1 MDEGCDD
8 EVPDEL
14 QDSDEPVFRL
24 WCLRLIGTVA
34 AHGIT
39 PQTKGPRAIIQ
50 RPDFIWTWSGTVG
63 ADPVT
68 QHAADIP
75 TGHLANSVARS
86 KVTYELS
93 FAASSRQE
101 LIAPITNRSSR

>member
-1 MDEGCDD
+1 
-8 EVPDEL
+8 
-14 QDSDEPVFRL
+14 
-24 WCLRLIGTVA
+24 
-34 AHGIT
+34 
-39 PQTKGPRAIIQ
+39 
-50 RPDFIWTWSGTVG
+50 VG